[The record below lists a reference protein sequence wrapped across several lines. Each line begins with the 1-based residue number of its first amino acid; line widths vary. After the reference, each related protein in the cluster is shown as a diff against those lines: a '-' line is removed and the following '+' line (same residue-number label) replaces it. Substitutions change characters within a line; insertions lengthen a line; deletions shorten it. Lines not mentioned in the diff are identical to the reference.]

1 MDPNT
6 ISFHN
11 ATLAQQFVE
20 LKSLLG
26 DLRVALSREQEYPIF
41 VNQVSPRVDQ
51 RRVVI
56 EALTELHYVGDQPP
70 NEVIQC
76 PALLGASA
84 ATLDLAERINRVK
97 AALHQTLKVLDRV
110 TVPDPDGGSDA
121 VPVLKV
127 ALRRLGHA
135 RLQRRQA
142 TRRIEVVGA
151 APESATFTWSHARRK
166 QALSAAAVRE
176 QLLHDLAESGGER
189 RVVLESELA
198 RLDGLDDETPLVRL
212 FAPYQ
217 HPRVNL
223 VWRLPDGALLRK
235 QRRAVVPLLYPAC
248 PGEALPVIRPLPAT
262 PGEAPKRV
270 RRRDALVEERPFLP
284 SLGIHRVVPAG
295 MGAAV

>member
-11 ATLAQQFVE
+11 ATLAQQFAE
-20 LKSLLG
+20 LELLLR
-26 DLRVALSREQEYPIF
+26 DFRVALSRESDYPIF
-41 VNQVSPRVDQ
+41 VNHVRSEPAP

-56 EALTELHYVGDQPP
+56 DALTELHYVDDQPP

-84 ATLDLAERINRVK
+84 STLALAERINRAK
-97 AALHQTLKVLDRV
+97 AGLHETLKLLDRV
-110 TVPDPDGGSDA
+110 NVPDPDGGSDK
-121 VPVLKV
+121 VPVLKIS
-127 ALRRLGHA
+127 LRRLGHA

-142 TRRIEVVGA
+142 TRRIETIGA

-176 QLLHDLAESGGER
+176 QLLHDLAEAGGER

-212 FAPYQ
+212 FAPYR

-223 VWRLPDGALLRK
+223 VWRLSDGRLLRK

-248 PGEALPVIRPLPAT
+248 PGEGLPVIRPLPAS
-262 PGEAPKRV
+262 PGEGPKRI

-284 SLGIHRVVPAG
+284 SLGIHRVVLASRQ
-295 MGAAV
+295 ASA

>member
-11 ATLAQQFVE
+11 AALAQQFSE

-26 DLRVALSREQEYPIF
+26 DLRVALARERDYPIF
-41 VNQVSPRVDQ
+41 VNHVSSGADQ

-56 EALTELHYVGDQPP
+56 EALTELHYVGDQPA

-76 PALLGASA
+76 PALLGASV
-84 ATLDLAERINRVK
+84 ATLDLAERINVAK
-97 AALHQTLKVLDRV
+97 ASLHKTLKILDRV
-110 TVPDPDGGSDA
+110 TVPDPDGGPEA

-151 APESATFTWSHARRK
+151 APASATFTWSHARRK

-223 VWRLPDGALLRK
+223 VWRLPDGGLLRK
-235 QRRAVVPLLYPAC
+235 QRRAVVPLLYPAY
-248 PGEALPVIRPLPAT
+248 PGDPLPVIRPLPAT
-262 PGEAPKRV
+262 PAEAPKRL
-270 RRRDALVEERPFLP
+270 RRRDALVEEVALLP
-284 SLGIHRVVPAG
+284 SLGIHRVIAPSLGV
-295 MGAAV
+295 AA